1 MEKTFL
7 TMEKGDALYYVDVQ
21 NSVLKSKC
29 EIKTTDIVSITKK
42 SPDSYDLVII
52 LGNGDT
58 LYVSQNNDVA
68 ELDNHS
74 DTQVPPLLKDILKP
88 IDAKIYATT
97 PKAVEDHL
105 KGRIAAG
112 LKVTFTYNQIFQ
124 NEQVKLAGLRTL
136 AGLLKYKK
144 PEEVTVAAVVV

>member
-1 MEKTFL
+1 
-7 TMEKGDALYYVDVQ
+7 MEKGDRLFYVDVQ

-29 EIKTTDIVSITKK
+29 EIKTAEIVSITKK
-42 SPDSYDLVII
+42 SPESYDLVII
-52 LGNGDT
+52 LDNGDT
-58 LYVSQNNDVA
+58 LYASQNNEIV
-68 ELDNHS
+68 ELNNNS
-74 DTQVPPLLKDILKP
+74 DTGVPPLLKDILKP

-97 PKAVEDHL
+97 PKRVEEHL
-105 KGRIAAG
+105 KTRIENG

-144 PEEVTVAAVVV
+144 PEEVTVEAVVV

>member
-1 MEKTFL
+1 
-7 TMEKGDALYYVDVQ
+7 MEKGDRLFYVDVQ

-29 EIKTTDIVSITKK
+29 EIKTAEIVSITKK
-42 SPDSYDLVII
+42 SPESYDLVII
-52 LGNGDT
+52 LDNGDT
-58 LYVSQNNDVA
+58 LYVNQNNDVA

-105 KGRIAAG
+105 KTRIENG

-136 AGLLKYKK
+136 AKLLKYKK
-144 PEEVTVAAVVV
+144 PEEVTTAAVVV

>member
-1 MEKTFL
+1 
-7 TMEKGDALYYVDVQ
+7 MEKGDVLYYVDVQ

-29 EIKTTDIVSITKK
+29 EIKTAEIVSITKK
-42 SPDSYDLVII
+42 SPDSYELVII

-58 LYVSQNNDVA
+58 LYVNQNKDVA

-105 KGRIAAG
+105 KGRIAAC

-144 PEEVTVAAVVV
+144 PEEITVAAVVV

>member
-1 MEKTFL
+1 M
-7 TMEKGDALYYVDVQ
+7 
-21 NSVLKSKC
+21 
-29 EIKTTDIVSITKK
+29 
-42 SPDSYDLVII
+42 
-52 LGNGDT
+52 
-58 LYVSQNNDVA
+58 
-68 ELDNHS
+68 DNHS
-74 DTQVPPLLKDILKP
+74 DTKVPPLLKDILKP

>member
-1 MEKTFL
+1 
-7 TMEKGDALYYVDVQ
+7 MEKGDVLYYVDVQ

-29 EIKTTDIVSITKK
+29 EIKTSEIVSITKK

-58 LYVSQNNDVA
+58 LYVNQNNDVA

-112 LKVTFTYNQIFQ
+112 LNVTFAYNQIFQ

-144 PEEVTVAAVVV
+144 PEEITTAAVVV